1 MEIFNLKDF
10 HKIASLNNCRIYQIN
25 IFLFDY
31 IKFFFISPLSVVIQ
45 ELNYAFFT
53 KYLSGQNGNYF
64 YSFPVQNLRK

>member
-25 IFLFDY
+25 IFIFVTLN
-31 IKFFFISPLSVVIQ
+31 FFISPLSVVIQ